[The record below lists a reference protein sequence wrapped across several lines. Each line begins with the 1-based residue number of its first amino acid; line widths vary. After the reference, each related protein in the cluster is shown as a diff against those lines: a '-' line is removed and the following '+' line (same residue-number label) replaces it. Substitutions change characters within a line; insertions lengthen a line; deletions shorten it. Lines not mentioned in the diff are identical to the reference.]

1 MAVGSKTGR
10 VGTRNVD
17 VFCGVCVVVDCSSR
31 STTVG
36 ADVTVMFSGSLLIQP
51 FNPPKNIAVYMSVL
65 NLSLVCMLVRQ
76 LYSNIV
82 SGRMYVLR
90 LIFLLW

>member
-1 MAVGSKTGR
+1 M
-10 VGTRNVD
+10 D
-17 VFCGVCVVVDCSSR
+17 VDCSLR
-31 STTVG
+31 KVTVG
-36 ADVTVMFSGSLLIQP
+36 VDVTVMFSGSLLIQP